1 MLLFGDRGDAES
13 SKQGAYLRKTD
24 GSPAVHLGEGSAGP
38 FSPDGKWALVCR
50 KLPRH
55 YLVLIPVGAGQERVL
70 AREAPV
76 PNGHILFHPD
86 GKRVLFEAAEPGKQ
100 ERVYEQS
107 IDGGPPKALT
117 PEGMGLVL
125 VSPDGT
131 LLMTRKTG
139 AKDVLLLPLDP
150 KAGSRPARLFCS
162 RRARTRS
169 NGARTGDRSS

>member
-1 MLLFGDRGDAES
+1 MLLFGDRSDTAGGTR
-13 SKQGAYLRKTD
+13 KQG
-24 GSPAVHLGEGSAGP
+24 GSGDLPAQDRWLSGGPPRRRLSVGSLL
-38 FSPDGKWALVCR
+38 PDGKWALVCR

-125 VSPDGT
+125 VSPGWH
-131 LLMTRKTG
+131 
-139 AKDVLLLPLDP
+139 A
-150 KAGSRPARLFCS
+150 S
-162 RRARTRS
+162 
-169 NGARTGDRSS
+169 